1 MYYDSQNLI
10 KEKMKEQQK
19 ARFDYQ
25 QKMVE
30 IKNKYGV
37 DFNINYLDSNYI
49 KEIVFNI
56 SNYKNKINDIQ
67 INYDNDMN
75 LISMNYQYS
84 DNRIAK
90 NFNPKKVIKEIEK
103 ENNLQ
108 TIFLEII
115 GCMNEYIE
123 KKQKISTKRDVNL
136 NTQEKMLQIN
146 KNNEN

>member
-1 MYYDSQNLI
+1 MHYDSQNLI

-19 ARFDYQ
+19 ARSDYQ

-37 DFNINYLDSNYI
+37 DFNINYLDSDYI

-56 SNYKNKINDIQ
+56 SNYKDKINDIQ

-90 NFNPKKVIKEIEK
+90 NLNLKKVIKEIEK
-103 ENNLQ
+103 ENNLK

-115 GCMNEYIE
+115 DCMNEYIE

>member
-1 MYYDSQNLI
+1 
-10 KEKMKEQQK
+10 MKKQQK

-37 DFNINYLDSNYI
+37 DFNINYLDSDYI